1 MDFFSLLYS
10 WLINL
15 YGDDLDQFLYDTTD
29 GMNYMTVGIVMLI
42 ISFVLPLLYYKVI
55 DKPNWSHWW
64 CWIIVF
70 AINAL
75 LNFWWGWQPVLQNY
89 YDDLMAVKDPKTGQL
104 VTYVTETNC
113 LMFGISTMIL
123 GILFFCFFSLICS
136 RFSTN
141 NADLTRAVDLMNK
154 YSEIRKQLKF
164 TEGAQSTFFK
174 TEIEKILK
182 NYTLPFQNIGDTSFE
197 SFIDISNLSIED
209 QAFTRMLFSEKN
221 LSSKM
226 DVGFK
231 GNPNIGSVVLNQI
244 FESDGFSDFANT
256 FGQGDRIFII
266 SSIFGGTGAA
276 GFPML
281 LKTLRTSDWFNNS
294 DVINKSNIGA
304 VTILPYFK
312 VSNDINQENEINSA
326 TFISK
331 ARSALAYYEKNISN
345 NDTIDSLYF
354 LADTPSKVY
363 QYSVGGN
370 TQKNDAHMIE
380 FMAATAIVDF
390 TFNIVDSIKEVGKI
404 VAVSPVCNVSGGII
418 IRIMSN
424 YIAIFTT
431 IDQRPILPLF
441 YYRISVS
448 NVMRHIFTPLDFRF
462 IIRFRFIFRCVKLFR
477 KHFKCR

>member
-1 MDFFSLLYS
+1 MSK
-10 WLINL
+10 I
-15 YGDDLDQFLYDTTD
+15 
-29 GMNYMTVGIVMLI
+29 
-42 ISFVLPLLYYKVI
+42 
-55 DKPNWSHWW
+55 
-64 CWIIVF
+64 
-70 AINAL
+70 
-75 LNFWWGWQPVLQNY
+75 
-89 YDDLMAVKDPKTGQL
+89 
-104 VTYVTETNC
+104 YV
-113 LMFGISTMIL
+113 FGIGGTGSRVLRSLTMMLASGVKL
-123 GILFFCFFSLICS
+123 GPGVDKIVPIIIDPD
-136 RFSTN
+136 N
-141 NADLTRAVDLMNK
+141 ANADLTRAVDLMNK

-390 TFNIVDSIKEVGKI
+390 TFKELRDPDEPIQTENYELGI
-404 VAVSPVCNVSGGII
+404 RDVSGDV
-418 IRIMSN
+418 N
-424 YIAIFTT
+424 FTT
-431 IDQRPILPLF
+431 LYDGLSDRLYEPLTQFIMMGNALKDDFAFLKDSLAVTRPVNSELYGSSFMKNLRNYTTEYEKWLTEMAGNDRSLRLF
-441 YYRISVS
+441 NVDCKDKPFEVVNGVQEKKKFFEKNKNYNLFHARLGKKGEEARKFVTDSNPSFFLEMFYRATKSLIEE
-448 NVMRHIFTPLDFRF
+448 
-462 IIRFRFIFRCVKLFR
+462 KLN
-477 KHFKCR
+477 K

>member
-1 MDFFSLLYS
+1 MSK
-10 WLINL
+10 I
-15 YGDDLDQFLYDTTD
+15 
-29 GMNYMTVGIVMLI
+29 
-42 ISFVLPLLYYKVI
+42 
-55 DKPNWSHWW
+55 
-64 CWIIVF
+64 
-70 AINAL
+70 
-75 LNFWWGWQPVLQNY
+75 
-89 YDDLMAVKDPKTGQL
+89 
-104 VTYVTETNC
+104 YV
-113 LMFGISTMIL
+113 FGIGGTGSRVLRSLTMMLASGVKL
-123 GILFFCFFSLICS
+123 GPGVDKIVPIIIDPD
-136 RFSTN
+136 N
-141 NADLTRAVDLMNK
+141 ANADLTRAVDLMNK

-312 VSNDINQENEINSA
+312 VSND
-326 TFISK
+326 
-331 ARSALAYYEKNISN
+331 L
-345 NDTIDSLYF
+345 
-354 LADTPSKVY
+354 
-363 QYSVGGN
+363 
-370 TQKNDAHMIE
+370 
-380 FMAATAIVDF
+380 
-390 TFNIVDSIKEVGKI
+390 
-404 VAVSPVCNVSGGII
+404 II
-418 IRIMSN
+418 H
-424 YIAIFTT
+424 
-431 IDQRPILPLF
+431 LF
-441 YYRISVS
+441 
-448 NVMRHIFTPLDFRF
+448 F
-462 IIRFRFIFRCVKLFR
+462 
-477 KHFKCR
+477 